1 MKNTYRSILTA
12 LVLVAPA
19 CLAQKWEVGGVAGG
33 GFTNGLTVA
42 NAIGTASAGFNRG
55 LAFGAV
61 LGQNLYPR
69 VSGELHY
76 TYNMSDLRVSA
87 GGESARFK
95 GLTHSMD
102 YDIVIHAGRARS
114 RVQPFAAAGGGLRVF
129 RGVGTESAYQPLSS
143 FALLTKTNQWAPMA
157 TFGGGIKYAIRP
169 RVLLRIEVRD
179 YFSRFPTQ
187 VIAPAPGSHL
197 SGWLHDVV
205 PMAGISFVF

>member
-95 GLTHSMD
+95 GLTHS
-102 YDIVIHAGRARS
+102 
-114 RVQPFAAAGGGLRVF
+114 
-129 RGVGTESAYQPLSS
+129 
-143 FALLTKTNQWAPMA
+143 
-157 TFGGGIKYAIRP
+157 
-169 RVLLRIEVRD
+169 
-179 YFSRFPTQ
+179 
-187 VIAPAPGSHL
+187 
-197 SGWLHDVV
+197 
-205 PMAGISFVF
+205 